1 MNTVIVR
8 ENYDDYKI
16 IKLVSN
22 TSTIS
27 RSKCKTSFVWNQFT
41 HFFYE
46 NGNERP
52 KCMSCNK
59 SYI

>member
-41 HFFYE
+41 HFFMRM
-46 NGNERP
+46 GMRGQ
-52 KCMSCNK
+52 SV
-59 SYI
+59 